1 MWRIAVSRWD
11 HGTTHPLAH
20 LQKGH
25 QLPVDQHR
33 LTFHSNLRQFSSFFW
48 LAIGYLPLGPDPH
61 VSSTAL
67 NWPLR
72 IILRTWNFEIRL
84 SSHRICPHFCLKPDC
99 FLGLN
104 GHLNFEI
111 FTGHNLGK
119 GLDKTDL
126 RKSIYFS
133 MIHGHINSY
142 QSFAWSRISVIFRD
156 FGAKIL
162 KFHGCFFISR
172 PLHVLVWELVA
183 FLARCLFFVSQFCI

>member
-1 MWRIAVSRWD
+1 MPWSIQVMFGKRSFKVLGSMCKSVSKVNVSGLMCASVWVNVENSSVQVGPRY
-11 HGTTHPLAH
+11 HHPLAH

-84 SSHRICPHFCLKPDC
+84 SSHHICPHFCLKPDC

-126 RKSIYFS
+126 RKSI
-133 MIHGHINSY
+133 
-142 QSFAWSRISVIFRD
+142 
-156 FGAKIL
+156 
-162 KFHGCFFISR
+162 
-172 PLHVLVWELVA
+172 
-183 FLARCLFFVSQFCI
+183 